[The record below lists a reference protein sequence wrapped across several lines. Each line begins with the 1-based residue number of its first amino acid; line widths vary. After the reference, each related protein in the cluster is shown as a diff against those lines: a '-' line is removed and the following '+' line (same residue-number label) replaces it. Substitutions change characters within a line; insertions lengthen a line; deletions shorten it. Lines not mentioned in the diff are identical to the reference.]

1 MSPLL
6 VLVAFAAALVVLD
19 LLALAHGAE
28 SRDGFE
34 R

>member
-1 MSPLL
+1 MEL
-6 VLVAFAAALVVLD
+6 VPVLAAVTVALVILD

-28 SRDGFE
+28 SRDGFG